1 MSFLAVTGLYTS
13 SPIIARI
20 RLMTP
25 LPRVGRPAER
35 ALRNAGYL
43 TLESL
48 GGAAEQDLL
57 RLHGFGPRGISL
69 LRDALQA
76 AGLPPLRAP
85 LDR

>member
-1 MSFLAVTGLYTS
+1 
-13 SPIIARI
+13 
-20 RLMTP
+20 MTP
-25 LPRVGRPAER
+25 LPQLGRPAER
-35 ALRNAGYL
+35 ALHDAGYD

-48 GGAAEQDLL
+48 ADASEQDLL

-76 AGLPPLRAP
+76 AGLPPLRAV